1 HRRCEPISSD
11 LRARCAHSY
20 PVLPRSTKSSNTGQ
34 LEHRI
39 QVLGDL
45 PGTQRRCVRADMSG
59 SSKEAKPD
67 GCLQKISHGIE
78 SGMTNFFSRLGELVA
93 LNPGRTVLLAL
104 VGVVIGLSGVTTLET
119 ESRGD
124 KLWVPDTSRAQDDY
138 ATYLSYFPK
147 DGREN
152 LVIAVPSDG
161 GSDALSKDN
170 LVRAL
175 ELFQQVSSIAITYEG
190 VEYSFEDLCVE
201 SAEFT
206 GTPCSVESVLGK
218 WQYEAD
224 LLDAETDA
232 TILDTINT
240 GSTVSELENFLG
252 GITLSDDG
260 SEVVSAE
267 ALRMVFLLENTETV
281 KNGEYFDPI
290 PDEWELEFIDVAQE
304 CVDGLECF
312 VEATRSLSDEFGSAI
327 SGDISL
333 ISGSYMIILAYTI
346 FNLSS
351 TPFLKSRIILS
362 LGAILTVGLSIGFS
376 IGLAAYLGFFYTP
389 LHTVLPFILL
399 GLGVDDSFVICNS
412 FGRTDPRK
420 SIPERMREGLGHA
433 GVSITVTSIT
443 DIVAF
448 LISATTVLPALS
460 SFCVYSALG
469 VLALYI
475 LQARER
481 QITTRSIAFSTLFVA
496 FVVYDTR
503 RQEAGRLDCCC
514 CFKTKNMEKRPSA
527 LTAANIGSGEWD
539 PAMGERGRL
548 EKFAANTYAPL
559 LTKKPI
565 KAAVI
570 VIFGAIF
577 AICCYGATKLGVDDT
592 DEAFIPDGSY
602 LLETNEAIDQYFGG
616 VGADVEI
623 VTEDIDYFS
632 MQAEL
637 ADVSAK
643 LTGFGDTKS
652 PYIQDPATSGTFF
665 SWFDDLIVYA
675 EAEGVATLV
684 PSTSFDGEYTV
695 FSDEGEFQSTLEAFL
710 ASPDGLPYTSSV
722 IVEDDGTIRAAAILS
737 EYSGAINGDAAKQV
751 DAMVDLRD
759 LMDEWNFEAFPWSSA
774 YFDWENFQIIYK
786 ELFQGLGL
794 CVAAVFLLTLILLA
808 HPLTAGLVFL
818 MVTFTI
824 VDVLGI
830 MYFWGLSI
838 DTIAVINLVLAVGLS
853 VDYSAHIAH
862 SFMIKTGTRD
872 ERVMQAVSDIGVAV
886 VHGGMSTFLAVVLL
900 SLSASYVFRVLFKQ
914 FFATAVMGLGHG
926 LILLP
931 VLLSLIGPAAYRSSE
946 TAAEDKEIQAAVTTA
961 ATNPSSKVSPSE
973 GRS

>member
-1 HRRCEPISSD
+1 
-11 LRARCAHSY
+11 
-20 PVLPRSTKSSNTGQ
+20 
-34 LEHRI
+34 
-39 QVLGDL
+39 
-45 PGTQRRCVRADMSG
+45 
-59 SSKEAKPD
+59 
-67 GCLQKISHGIE
+67 
-78 SGMTNFFSRLGELVA
+78 
-93 LNPGRTVLLAL
+93 
-104 VGVVIGLSGVTTLET
+104 
-119 ESRGD
+119 
-124 KLWVPDTSRAQDDY
+124 
-138 ATYLSYFPK
+138 
-147 DGREN
+147 
-152 LVIAVPSDG
+152 
-161 GSDALSKDN
+161 
-170 LVRAL
+170 
-175 ELFQQVSSIAITYEG
+175 
-190 VEYSFEDLCVE
+190 
-201 SAEFT
+201 
-206 GTPCSVESVLGK
+206 
-218 WQYEAD
+218 
-224 LLDAETDA
+224 
-232 TILDTINT
+232 
-240 GSTVSELENFLG
+240 
-252 GITLSDDG
+252 
-260 SEVVSAE
+260 
-267 ALRMVFLLENTETV
+267 
-281 KNGEYFDPI
+281 
-290 PDEWELEFIDVAQE
+290 QE

-327 SGDISL
+327 SGDITL
-333 ISGSYMIILAYTI
+333 ITGSYMIILAYTV

-351 TPFLKSRIILS
+351 SPFLKSRIILS
-362 LGAILTVGLSIGFS
+362 LGAILTVGLSIAFS

-469 VLALYI
+469 VMALYI
-475 LQARER
+475 LQARQR
-481 QITTRSIAFSTLFVA
+481 QTTKSTLFVA

-514 CFKTKNMEKRPSA
+514 CIKTKYMDNRPSA
-527 LTAANIGSGEWD
+527 VTESKIGSAGEWD

-559 LTKKPI
+559 LSKKPF
-565 KAAVI
+565 KALVI
-570 VIFGAIF
+570 IVFGVIF
-577 AICCYGATKLGVDDT
+577 AICCFGATKLGVDDT

-602 LLETNEAIDQYFGG
+602 LIDTNNAKDEYFGG

-643 LTGFGDTKS
+643 LTGFGDNKS

-675 EAEGVATLV
+675 EVEGVATLV

-695 FSDEGEFQSTLEAFL
+695 FSDEAEFQSTLEAFL

-722 IVEDDGTIRAAAILS
+722 IMEDDGTIRAASILS
-737 EYSGAINGDAAKQV
+737 EYSGKINGDAAKQV

-759 LMDEWNFEAFPWSSA
+759 LVDEWNFEAFPWSSA

-794 CVAAVFLLTLILLA
+794 CLAAVFLLTLILLA

-830 MYFWGLSI
+830 MYFWGLAI
-838 DTIAVINLVLAVGLS
+838 DTVAVINLVLAVGLS
-853 VDYSAHIAH
+853 VDYAAHIAH

-931 VLLSLIGPAAYRSSE
+931 VLLSLVGPAAYQSSG
-946 TAAEDKEIQAAVTTA
+946 TAAEKKEQSQAAVSA
-961 ATNPSSKVSPSE
+961 APTNPSSKVSPLE
-973 GRS
+973 GR